1 MERRDKER
9 PMDWMPEFSRLLS
22 IFSVFFYATM
32 IALEA
37 LVARFQVAIARYRVP
52 DSFASMSMGVGYLL
66 AGAVTS
72 GVTFAVLSFV
82 YKVRFFTMSPDSLW
96 SWIALFFLDDLCY
109 YWFHRISHEC
119 RFWWASHVNHHSSEY
134 YNLST
139 AVRQPWTGGITGTW
153 LVWAPLG
160 LLGFP
165 PEMILIQQS
174 INLFYQFW
182 IHTEVIRRM
191 PRWFELV
198 FNTPSHHRVHHAVN
212 PRYLDRNYA
221 GILMVWDRLFGT
233 FSPEVDE
240 ERARYGIVH
249 NLDTFNPLKIAFHE
263 WLGMAR
269 DVAGARS
276 LREAAG
282 CLFGPPGWRR
292 QETAKQIRAAWEES
306 RRAA

>member
-1 MERRDKER
+1 
-9 PMDWMPEFSRLLS
+9 MDWMPEFSRL
-22 IFSVFFYATM
+22 FSVVSVSFYAAT

-37 LVARFQVAIARYRVP
+37 LAARFYLANARYRAP
-52 DSFASMSMGVGYLL
+52 DSFASMGMGVGYLL

-72 GVTFAVLSFV
+72 GMTFAVLSFV
-82 YKVRFFTMSPDSLW
+82 YKVRFFTMSPDSVW
-96 SWIALFFLDDLCY
+96 SWVALFFLDDFCY

-139 AVRQPWTGGITGTW
+139 AVRQPWTGGITGAW
-153 LVWAPLG
+153 LAWAPLA

-182 IHTEVIRRM
+182 IHTEVIHRM
-191 PRWFELV
+191 PHWFELV
-198 FNTPSHHRVHHAVN
+198 FNTPSHHRVHHATN

-233 FSPEVDE
+233 FSPELDE

-249 NLDTFNPLKIAFHE
+249 NLDSFNPLKIAFHE
-263 WLGMAR
+263 WLGIAR

-282 CLFGPPGWRR
+282 CIFGPPGWK
-292 QETAKQIRAAWEES
+292 QQQTAKHIRAAWEES
-306 RRAA
+306 RVGAE